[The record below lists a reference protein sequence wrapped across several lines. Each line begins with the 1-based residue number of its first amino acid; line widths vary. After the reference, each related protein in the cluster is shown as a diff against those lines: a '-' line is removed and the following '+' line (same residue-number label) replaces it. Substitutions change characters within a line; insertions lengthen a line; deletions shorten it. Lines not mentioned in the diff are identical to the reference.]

1 MTSLRPRSPG
11 PRLLAI
17 DAAIKIATILLLAW
31 AVLNPDLPQFSGKAF
46 TGRALAYP
54 AALAIVPVGW
64 WLLGRSRGIGFPVV
78 ADILFGLPFLID
90 VAGNAANLYDT
101 VEWWDDANHL
111 ANWFLHTAAIGWLL
125 RLGSWGSS
133 TRAALGIGWA
143 ATTAILW
150 ELAEYVTFVPGSPE
164 AATAYADTLMDLALG
179 LLGGAAAA
187 LVTSRLPVLPPAS
200 ASS

>member
-1 MTSLRPRSPG
+1 MESRL
-11 PRLLAI
+11 LLAI

-46 TGRALAYP
+46 TARALAYP
-54 AALAIVPVGW
+54 VALATVPVGW

-90 VAGNAANLYDT
+90 VAGNAANLYDS
-101 VEWWDDANHL
+101 VDWWDDASHL
-111 ANWFLHTAAIGWLL
+111 VNWFLHTAAIGWLL
-125 RLGSWGSS
+125 RLGSWGAT

-164 AATAYADTLMDLALG
+164 AATAYADTLLDLALG
-179 LLGGAAAA
+179 LLGGTAAA
-187 LVTSRLPVLPPAS
+187 LVTSRLPLLPPAS

>member
-1 MTSLRPRSPG
+1 MGSR
-11 PRLLAI
+11 RLLAL
-17 DAAIKIATILLLAW
+17 DAAIKTVSILLLAW
-31 AVLNPDLPQFSGKAF
+31 AVLNPELPQFSGKAF

-54 AALAIVPVGW
+54 VALAVVPVGW
-64 WLLGRSRGIGFPVV
+64 WLLGRSRGVGFPIV

-90 VAGNAANLYDT
+90 VVGNAADLYDT

-111 ANWFLHTAAIGWLL
+111 VNWFLHTAAIGWLL

-150 ELAEYVTFVPGSPE
+150 ELAEYVTFIPDSPE
-164 AATAYADTLMDLALG
+164 AATAYADTLLDLALG
-179 LLGGAAAA
+179 LLGGTAAA
-187 LVTSRLPVLPPAS
+187 LLTSRLPLLPAAS
-200 ASS
+200 D